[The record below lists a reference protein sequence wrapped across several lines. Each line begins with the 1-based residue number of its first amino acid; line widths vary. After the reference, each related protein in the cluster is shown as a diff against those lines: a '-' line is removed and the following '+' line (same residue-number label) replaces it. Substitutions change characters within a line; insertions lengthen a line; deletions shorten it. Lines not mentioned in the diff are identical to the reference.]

1 MNNHS
6 SKDYRGIGNNHEK
19 GCSTPLIIT
28 EMQIK
33 TMRYHLT
40 YTRVTTT
47 QKTKQ
52 ISFGED
58 VENLERLIHCLWE
71 CKMVCVHMCMF
82 SCSVVSDSLQPHGL

>member
-19 GCSTPLIIT
+19 GCSTQLIIT

-52 ISFGED
+52 TSFGED